1 MLPGGAVSIVRLTI
15 IRINKAYH
23 THRQAGLTIGP
34 NQTALSSQIDHGA
47 RGLRCMHGCMHGLAR
62 PGARKSPPLPPWG
75 WWRAHT
81 GWAEPQDDPGPG
93 QRALADQGGG
103 GAARSCV
110 TIKMLTKYAFGAC
123 GSTACCSRP
132 PSLKLRHSSAGHRG
146 AASGRALWRA

>member
-1 MLPGGAVSIVRLTI
+1 MLWLSGPGGL
-15 IRINKAYH
+15 
-23 THRQAGLTIGP
+23 AGALLCISFCGCG
-34 NQTALSSQIDHGA
+34 AELSSCEVPPQFSQRFHDGW
-47 RGLRCMHGCMHGLAR
+47 LAPPLR
-62 PGARKSPPLPPWG
+62 PGAQQPAPLPPWG

-123 GSTACCSRP
+123 GSTACSRP